1 MKRFWHLGIAVACLA
16 AISVIPGCFA
26 VPFLQSSSPEGTTTT
41 VIIVRHAERDPGLD
55 PPLIEEGIQRAEALK
70 EALAENGVTAIY
82 TTDFIRN
89 VQTVQPLADELGITI
104 NRVSPVLFVDIASTA
119 AFVVDEIFRL
129 HAGGTVLFCGNRGQ
143 VLDDGLAIAGINEE
157 IYRRLGGTGRAPE
170 RYADMYIAVVPDE
183 GETRFIKTEYGGP
196 SSLD

>member
-1 MKRFWHLGIAVACLA
+1 MLV
-16 AISVIPGCFA
+16 VTGCFA
-26 VPFLQSSSPEGTTTT
+26 VPFLQTSSPEGTTTT
-41 VIIVRHAERDPGLD
+41 VIIVRHAERDPGFD
-55 PPLIEEGIQRAEALK
+55 PPLIEEGVQRAEALK

-82 TTDFIRN
+82 TTDLIRN
-89 VQTVQPLADELGITI
+89 VQTVQPLADELGLTV
-104 NRVSPVLFVDIASTA
+104 NRVSPVLFADIASTA

-129 HAGGTVLFCGNRGQ
+129 HAGGTVLFCGNRGAQ
-143 VLDDGLAIAGINEE
+143 PVDDVVIAGINEE

-170 RYADMYIAVVPDE
+170 RYADMYIAVVPEE